1 MSDDKLEQALL
12 NKGNVCDDYELMTG
26 DVCDP
31 TALEQYVL
39 STKTITSEEMITRT
53 KAKIFELLSDKLTNM
68 FTQET
73 HLVKSAY
80 ENVTDKYFDMMVR
93 EMVERVRAYADMR
106 YMNDTETEVK
116 EVDPIIHSVG
126 NYILE
131 FETPTKHAESFADLL
146 VDVINQY
153 DLNNKLGDTF
163 ITASLLMTQKYLNLM
178 SDIGWSNVVGYGV
191 LVPAKKDK
199 EVVWSSEYGK
209 YHLPIKVSIMVKSTP
224 VYLRT
229 FYLYAIANQ

>member
-26 DVCDP
+26 DACDP
-31 TALEQYVL
+31 TTLEQYVL
-39 STKTITSEEMITRT
+39 STKAVTSEEMVTQT
-53 KAKIFELLSDKLTNM
+53 KAKIFELLSNKLTNM
-68 FTQET
+68 FVQES
-73 HLVKSAY
+73 HLVKPAY
-80 ENVTDKYFDMMVR
+80 ENITDKYFDMMIR

-116 EVDPIIHSVG
+116 AVVHSVG

-131 FETPTKHAESFADLL
+131 FETPTKHTELFADLL

-153 DLNNKLGDTF
+153 DLNNKLSDTF

-199 EVVWSSEYGK
+199 EVEWSLDYGK
-209 YHLPIKVSIMVKSTP
+209 YHLPIKVSVMVKSTP